1 MSLLMRIGRSLET
14 HIYIYIYIYESII
27 RSSKNYQALKLI
39 QNLMLDDHVQN
50 LCKIGKLRAFAGE
63 ILCLISF

>member
-14 HIYIYIYIYESII
+14 HIYVYIGESII

-50 LCKIGKLRAFAGE
+50 LCKIGKLRAFAGA
-63 ILCLISF
+63 ILCLIPF